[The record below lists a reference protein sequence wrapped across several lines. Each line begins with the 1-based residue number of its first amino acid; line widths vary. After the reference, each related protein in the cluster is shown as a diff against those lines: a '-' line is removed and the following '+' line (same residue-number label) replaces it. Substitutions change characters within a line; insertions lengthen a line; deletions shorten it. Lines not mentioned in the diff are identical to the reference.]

1 MLVHT
6 LFLGFKAQAHLL
18 ARLSSCRILH
28 YDFYGA
34 ISSQR
39 GSLRGLDALWNGLQ
53 YMFQRFVDDRYAT
66 DVRVILTRFRLRCWY
81 HDCHLGRQAIQRV
94 LPHDPESP
102 RSSCRY
108 PMGIYWFGSALCRRH
123 SSELCWSSLG
133 FEAVHC
139 ADVYWGVSAA
149 LLKLTPTIAHYV
161 DPEKELSRLSQT
173 PTVSCSSAACSQDL
187 VLGASISRLISM
199 LPNVPLANSVAVLL
213 APSPNLG
220 TSWVL

>member
-1 MLVHT
+1 MKPSPGSKVSLESSGKTLHNYCFHVSRHCSVTRTRGTTLTHRPHRRNSASSEPCLLATRPQTPIVHRVTLWQCSKIYALMLVHT

-102 RSSCRY
+102 RDSCRHS
-108 PMGIYWFGSALCRRH
+108 MGVYWACSALRWWCLE
-123 SSELCWSSLG
+123 S
-133 FEAVHC
+133 AV
-139 ADVYWGVSAA
+139 
-149 LLKLTPTIAHYV
+149 TP
-161 DPEKELSRLSQT
+161 
-173 PTVSCSSAACSQDL
+173 
-187 VLGASISRLISM
+187 
-199 LPNVPLANSVAVLL
+199 
-213 APSPNLG
+213 
-220 TSWVL
+220 W